1 MYDYFLF
8 DLDGTIVDSGL
19 GITNSVMYSLK
30 KWNIDEPD
38 RKKLYRFVGPPLY
51 ESYEKFY
58 GFSKDDARKAV
69 DVYREYYSEKGV
81 LEYEL
86 YDGIADVLKQL
97 KARGKTVILAT
108 SKPEIFAKKILSHAG
123 LTPYFDFIAGAT
135 LDGSLINKEDVI
147 AFALSNFPNFKPKK
161 AVMIGDR
168 MHDIEGAIKNNLDS
182 IGVLY
187 GYGDKKE
194 LTDAKATYI
203 VEKALDI
210 LKFA

>member
-58 GFSKDDARKAV
+58 GFSKEDARKAV

-86 YDGIADVLKQL
+86 YDGISDVLRQL
-97 KARGKTVILAT
+97 KTRGKTVILAT
-108 SKPEIFAKKILSHAG
+108 SKPEIFAKKILNHSK
-123 LTPYFDFIAGAT
+123 LLPLFDFIAGAT

-147 AFALSNFPNFKPKK
+147 AFALSNFSDFKPEK
-161 AVMIGDR
+161 AIMIGDR
-168 MHDIEGAIKNNLDS
+168 MHDIEGAIKNNIDS

>member
-58 GFSKDDARKAV
+58 GFSKEDARKAV

-86 YDGIADVLKQL
+86 YDGISDVLRQL
-97 KARGKTVILAT
+97 KTRGKTVILAT
-108 SKPEIFAKKILSHAG
+108 SKPEIFAKKILNHSKLYEMAP
-123 LTPYFDFIAGAT
+123 L
-135 LDGSLINKEDVI
+135 
-147 AFALSNFPNFKPKK
+147 
-161 AVMIGDR
+161 
-168 MHDIEGAIKNNLDS
+168 NNL
-182 IGVLY
+182 VYL
-187 GYGDKKE
+187 
-194 LTDAKATYI
+194 
-203 VEKALDI
+203 
-210 LKFA
+210 LKFL